1 SELRRELAAELE
13 GCDGYEEELD
23 ALRRFKHLETLRI
36 GIHDMGGVLSLEE
49 GMVQLSALAETLVSH
64 ALILARREVRRRFGV
79 PVAADTGREAAF
91 CVLGMGK
98 LGAEE
103 LSYHSDLDI
112 IFLYSGAGESAP
124 DPSGQEE
131 FRKITNHE
139 YFAKVAQR
147 LISILTTA
155 TREGHVYRLD
165 TRLRPSGNAGPLVS
179 SLEAFQRYHEAAA
192 QLWERQALLRC
203 RFVAGDRE
211 FGKKVEEM
219 VKGFIHDRPLPE
231 GAAEEIHR
239 LRMRMEVELGRE
251 SEDRLNLKV
260 GRGGVVD
267 VEFAVQYL
275 QLLRGGAVP
284 SVRARGT
291 LRALYELQRAG
302 IVTLEQFKV
311 LDGGY
316 RFLRSL
322 DVRLR
327 LSQDS
332 SIDQFDPNALEPETV
347 GRYRKETGKIRKV
360 YLELLGLPE

>member
-1 SELRRELAAELE
+1 
-13 GCDGYEEELD
+13 
-23 ALRRFKHLETLRI
+23 
-36 GIHDMGGVLSLEE
+36 M
-49 GMVQLSALAETLVSH
+49 
-64 ALILARREVRRRFGV
+64 
-79 PVAADTGREAAF
+79 
-91 CVLGMGK
+91 
-98 LGAEE
+98 
-103 LSYHSDLDI
+103 
-112 IFLYSGAGESAP
+112 
-124 DPSGQEE
+124 
-131 FRKITNHE
+131 
-139 YFAKVAQR
+139 
-147 LISILTTA
+147 
-155 TREGHVYRLD
+155 TREGYVYRLD

-179 SLEAFQRYHEAAA
+179 SLEAFQRYHEGAA

-211 FGKKVEEM
+211 LGKRVEEM
-219 VKGFIHDRPLPE
+219 AKTFIFGRPLPPN
-231 GAAEEIHR
+231 AADEIHR

-275 QLLRGGAVP
+275 QLLHGGSMPAL
-284 SVRARGT
+284 RARGT

-302 IVTLEQFKV
+302 IVSLDQFKV

-332 SIDQFDPNALEPETV
+332 SIDQFDPNALEPDTV

-360 YLELLGLPE
+360 YLELLGLPG